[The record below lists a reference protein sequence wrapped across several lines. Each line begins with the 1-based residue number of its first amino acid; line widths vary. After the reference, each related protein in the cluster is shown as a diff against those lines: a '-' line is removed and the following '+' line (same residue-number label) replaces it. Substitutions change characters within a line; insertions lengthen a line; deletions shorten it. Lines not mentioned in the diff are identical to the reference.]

1 MRFMP
6 IGRPIRPRPINP
18 IFLGPAAG
26 SKRSLLECGGR
37 EARRY
42 FPQKEETI
50 VAELGGRSSEGDV
63 CERSGGL
70 GALRETKNTRR
81 ASGGSGAERLVAR
94 FGRDGSFGCRCG
106 RRRNRGR
113 VHGSAGVRLF
123 FDAHQI
129 LIGNFPAKMPVLAA
143 LLEVL
148 FKEDGATGIGDKRA
162 GGGQK
167 NIASAILHLNP
178 APQIG

>member
-1 MRFMP
+1 MR
-6 IGRPIRPRPINP
+6 
-18 IFLGPAAG
+18 
-26 SKRSLLECGGR
+26 
-37 EARRY
+37 
-42 FPQKEETI
+42 
-50 VAELGGRSSEGDV
+50 
-63 CERSGGL
+63 ER
-70 GALRETKNTRR
+70 KDTRR
-81 ASGGSGAERLVAR
+81 ASGRSGGSGAERLFVR
-94 FGRDGSFGCRCG
+94 FGRDRSFGCGCG
-106 RRRNRGR
+106 RRRSRGR

-148 FKEDGATGIGDKRA
+148 FKENGATGIGDKGA

-167 NIASAILHLNP
+167 DIAGAILHLNP